1 MKPNRLIISFLAAV
15 IVLAALPAG
24 LIPQAGQAFAAG
36 PPRSGGMEQFTLN
49 DPPRPVPDTPF
60 VDGAGKELTLA
71 DFRGRVI
78 LVNFWATWCAPCIR
92 ELPSLDRLQAD
103 MGSKEFEVVAI
114 TVDRKGSEIAGP
126 FLRKLGVESL
136 AVNVDNHM
144 SLARALGL
152 RGMPSTYLIDRDSKI
167 VGSLTGL
174 AEWDSDET
182 KALIRYYL
190 DRD

>member
-1 MKPNRLIISFLAAV
+1 M
-15 IVLAALPAG
+15 VLAAASAG
-24 LIPQAGQAFAAG
+24 MISLAGQAFAAG
-36 PPRSGGMEQFTLN
+36 PPRTGGMEQFTLN
-49 DPPRPVPDTPF
+49 EPPLPVPDTPF
-60 VDGAGKELTLA
+60 LDGAGKEITLA

-103 MGSKEFEVVAI
+103 MGSRDFEVVAI
-114 TVDRKGSEIAGP
+114 TVDRKGSEIAAP
-126 FLRKLGVESL
+126 FFEKLGVENL
-136 AVNVDNHM
+136 AVNVDNQM
-144 SLARALGL
+144 TLARALGL
-152 RGMPSTYLIDRDSKI
+152 RGMPSTYLIDRDSRI